1 MDETL
6 ADPGDRDIYDY
17 YDDVESYS
25 GRLSGMDEL
34 DLIFAE

>member
-6 ADPGDRDIYDY
+6 ADPGERDI